1 MTLCKSRVIFLQIL
15 FFLYITM
22 SSIKQIKNMIKQL
35 PIYKITIAD
44 DYSLEIALVDDP
56 AIEVNFLKFNAEELK
71 MEFNEDKMILKGAV
85 MIPNQLLYRNDKL
98 GERFVTYDTLEV
110 EKAAMLFLKNGM
122 KFNRQHSEVDA
133 KLDILESYLAT
144 ENNLLNVP
152 AGSWIISAK
161 VKDNALWQEIK
172 NGTFNGFSMQSLFS
186 NELIGVQELQFNN
199 NKEMNFKEKLQTVI
213 DAVFFAN
220 EKSEV
225 KPEVTEEVIPEV
237 VVETETPLAFNKEQV
252 EELILSAI
260 TAITEKFNSQ
270 LEALSSQLTESNA
283 KLEEFS
289 KQPLST
295 PVQEVV
301 EKTIVTG
308 DNPALRF
315 FTK

>member
-1 MTLCKSRVIFLQIL
+1 
-15 FFLYITM
+15 
-22 SSIKQIKNMIKQL
+22 MIKQL

-56 AIEVNFLKFNAEELK
+56 AIEVDFLKFNAEELK

-283 KLEEFS
+283 KLEEFA

-308 DNPALRF
+308 DNPALRY

>member
-1 MTLCKSRVIFLQIL
+1 MTLCKNRVIFLQIL

-283 KLEEFS
+283 KLEEFA

>member
-1 MTLCKSRVIFLQIL
+1 
-15 FFLYITM
+15 
-22 SSIKQIKNMIKQL
+22 MIKQL

-56 AIEVNFLKFNAEELK
+56 AIEVDFLKFNAEELK

-133 KLDILESYLAT
+133 KLDIIESYLAT
-144 ENNLLNVP
+144 ESNLLNVP
-152 AGSWIISAK
+152 TGSWIISAK
-161 VKDNALWQEIK
+161 VKDDALWQEIK

-199 NKEMNFKEKLQTVI
+199 NKEEMDFKEKLQTVI
-213 DAVFFAN
+213 DAVFFAS
-220 EKSEV
+220 EKPEV
-225 KPEVTEEVIPEV
+225 KPEVVEEVVPEVTVEVTEEV
-237 VVETETPLAFNKEQV
+237 PLAFNKEQV
-252 EELILSAI
+252 EELILSAV
-260 TAITEKFNSQ
+260 TSITEKFNSQ
-270 LEALSSQLTESNA
+270 IEVLSSQLKDSNT

-295 PVQEVV
+295 PVQEAV
-301 EKTIVTG
+301 EQPIVTG
-308 DNPALRF
+308 DNPALRY

>member
-1 MTLCKSRVIFLQIL
+1 MTLCKNRVIFLQIL

-122 KFNRQHSEVDA
+122 KFNRQHSEVGA

-220 EKSEV
+220 EKTEV
-225 KPEVTEEVIPEV
+225 KQEVTEEVIPEV

-283 KLEEFS
+283 KLEEFA

>member
-1 MTLCKSRVIFLQIL
+1 
-15 FFLYITM
+15 
-22 SSIKQIKNMIKQL
+22 MIKQL

-56 AIEVNFLKFNAEELK
+56 AIEVDFLKFNAEELK

-122 KFNRQHSEVDA
+122 KFNKQHSEVDA

-152 AGSWIISAK
+152 TGSWIISAK
-161 VKDNALWQEIK
+161 VKDDALWQEIK

-199 NKEMNFKEKLQTVI
+199 NKEEMDFKEKLQAVI
-213 DAVFFAN
+213 DAVFFAS
-220 EKSEV
+220 EKAEV
-225 KPEVTEEVIPEV
+225 KPEVVEGVVPEVTVKVTEEV
-237 VVETETPLAFNKEQV
+237 PLAFNKEEV
-252 EELILSAI
+252 EELILSAV
-260 TAITEKFNSQ
+260 TSITEKFNSQ
-270 LEALSSQLTESNA
+270 IEALSTQLKESNT

-301 EKTIVTG
+301 EQTIVTG

>member
-1 MTLCKSRVIFLQIL
+1 
-15 FFLYITM
+15 
-22 SSIKQIKNMIKQL
+22 MIKQL

-56 AIEVNFLKFNAEELK
+56 AIEVDFLKFNAEELK

-110 EKAAMLFLKNGM
+110 EKAAMLFLKNGI
-122 KFNRQHSEVDA
+122 KFNKQHSEVDA

-152 AGSWIISAK
+152 TGSWIISAK
-161 VKDNALWQEIK
+161 VKDDALWQEIK

-199 NKEMNFKEKLQTVI
+199 NKEEMDFKEKLQTVI
-213 DAVFFAN
+213 DAVFFAS
-220 EKSEV
+220 EKAEV
-225 KPEVTEEVIPEV
+225 KPEVVEEVVPEVTVEVTEEV
-237 VVETETPLAFNKEQV
+237 PLAFNKEEV
-252 EELILSAI
+252 EELILSAV
-260 TAITEKFNSQ
+260 TSITEKFNSQ
-270 LEALSSQLTESNA
+270 IEALSTQLKESNT

-301 EKTIVTG
+301 EQTIVTG

>member
-1 MTLCKSRVIFLQIL
+1 MTLCKNRVIFLQIL

-220 EKSEV
+220 EKTEV
-225 KPEVTEEVIPEV
+225 KQEVTEEVIPEV

-283 KLEEFS
+283 KLEEFA

>member
-1 MTLCKSRVIFLQIL
+1 
-15 FFLYITM
+15 
-22 SSIKQIKNMIKQL
+22 MIKQL

-56 AIEVNFLKFNAEELK
+56 AIEVDFLKFNAEELK

-172 NGTFNGFSMQSLFS
+172 NGTFNGFSMQSLMS

-270 LEALSSQLTESNA
+270 IEALSSQLTESNA
-283 KLEEFS
+283 KLEEFA

-308 DNPALRF
+308 DNPALRY

>member
-1 MTLCKSRVIFLQIL
+1 
-15 FFLYITM
+15 
-22 SSIKQIKNMIKQL
+22 MIKQL

-56 AIEVNFLKFNAEELK
+56 AIEVDFLKFNAEELK

-220 EKSEV
+220 EKPEV

-283 KLEEFS
+283 KLEEFA

-308 DNPALRF
+308 DNPALRY

>member
-1 MTLCKSRVIFLQIL
+1 MTLCKNRVIFLQIL

-122 KFNRQHSEVDA
+122 KFNRQHSEVGA

-220 EKSEV
+220 EKTEV
-225 KPEVTEEVIPEV
+225 KQEVTEEVIPEV

-308 DNPALRF
+308 DNPALRY